1 MDHDDTVDDETLDW
15 DAAFEAIVAPLRP
28 SRKRIIARA
37 VGEALVAGLV
47 MMTAAWMLVR
57 LVADPLAEL
66 GHPWH

>member
-1 MDHDDTVDDETLDW
+1 MEHDETLDGETLDW

-28 SRKRIIARA
+28 SRWRVIARA
-37 VGEALVAGLV
+37 VGEAVLAGLV
-47 MMTAAWMLVR
+47 MVSAAWLLVR